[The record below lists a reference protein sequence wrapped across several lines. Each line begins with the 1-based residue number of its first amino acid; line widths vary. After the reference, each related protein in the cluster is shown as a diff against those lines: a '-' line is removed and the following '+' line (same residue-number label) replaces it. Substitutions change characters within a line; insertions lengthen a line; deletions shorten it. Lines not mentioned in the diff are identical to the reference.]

1 MTPASLS
8 CRMNAGVVR
17 SGASVTMVT
26 PPCGRVSSWTASPS
40 SARSLLGSWMPRRAS
55 LRKGPSMWM
64 PSTPGTPRAMASRT
78 ASMAR
83 ATTSRSSLISVGR
96 KPVVPKRRCALAIAA
111 MVSTDGSSLNSSPPP
126 PLTWQSMKPGASS
139 APPQVDDTVRAHH
152 FARGHHGLDAA
163 VAHQHR
169 ALLLEALVGED
180 LPVAER
186 QQHQTVS
193 VTL

>member
-1 MTPASLS
+1 
-8 CRMNAGVVR
+8 
-17 SGASVTMVT
+17 
-26 PPCGRVSSWTASPS
+26 
-40 SARSLLGSWMPRRAS
+40 
-55 LRKGPSMWM
+55 MWM

-111 MVSTDGSSLNSSPPP
+111 MVSHRGIVVEQLAAAAVDLAVDEAGG
-126 PLTWQSMKPGASS
+126 QQRA
-139 APPQVDDTVRAHH
+139 AQVDDTVRAHH
-152 FARGHHGLDAA
+152 FTRAHHGLDAA

-169 ALLLEALVGED
+169 ALPLEPLVGED
-180 LPVAER
+180 FPVAER